1 MGSTGAPIWETRLES
16 VKTAGATLGRKPLGR
31 PISIEGMTDETPG
44 AVPLIGHT
52 STVAERREY
61 LRRIRNRGIG
71 MSVFVHLLLFVIF
84 GLSWTVI
91 PESPFAAAGPR
102 AGDDQAAAGGMQ
114 SVNLSPP
121 RPRVIQP
128 PPVPLATL
136 EDIEPVEL
144 DLEPDVTPGDLI
156 GSAPGELEGPG
167 LENGTGQGDGGT
179 AEEGLFRLV
188 PPTPRGMIMP
198 PTNSALRGKTVE
210 VWVFVNTEGR
220 VVADSTRLNPPTNDR
235 SFNERLI
242 AEASEWI
249 FRPAT
254 QGGKPIASWFPYS
267 ISM

>member
-1 MGSTGAPIWETRLES
+1 M
-16 VKTAGATLGRKPLGR
+16 
-31 PISIEGMTDETPG
+31 ETP
-44 AVPLIGHT
+44 AADAPVLEHER
-52 STVAERREY
+52 TVAERRAR
-61 LRRIRNRGIG
+61 LKRVRNRALVV
-71 MSVFVHLLLFVIF
+71 SVVLHALFFLSF
-84 GLSWTVI
+84 GRTVI

-114 SVNLSPP
+114 SVTLTPP

-136 EDIEPVEL
+136 ENVEMVEL
-144 DLEPDVTPGDLI
+144 DLEPDVTPGDMI
-156 GSAPGELEGPG
+156 GSAPGDLAGPG
-167 LENGTGQGDGGT
+167 LADGTGRGDGGT

-198 PTNSALRGKTVE
+198 PTNNALRGKTVE
-210 VWVFVNTEGR
+210 VWVWVNESGR
-220 VVADSTRLNPPTNDR
+220 VVADSTRLNPPTDDR

-254 QGGKPIASWFPYS
+254 QGGKAVASWFPYS

>member
-1 MGSTGAPIWETRLES
+1 MTEPVEAPDANVHDQS
-16 VKTAGATLGRKPLGR
+16 
-31 PISIEGMTDETPG
+31 
-44 AVPLIGHT
+44 
-52 STVAERREY
+52 VAERRDH
-61 LRRIRNRGIG
+61 LKQVRNRGILA
-71 MSVFVHLLLFVIF
+71 SVFVHALVLVIL
-84 GLSWTVI
+84 GLSWTSI

-114 SVNLSPP
+114 SVNLTPP

-136 EDIEPVEL
+136 DDIEPVEL
-144 DLEPDVTPGDLI
+144 DFEPEITPGDMI
-156 GSAPGELEGPG
+156 GSAPGELAGPG
-167 LENGTGQGDGGT
+167 LADGTGQGDGGT

-198 PTNSALRGKTVE
+198 PTNRALRGKTVE
-210 VWVFVNTEGR
+210 VWVFVNEQGR
-220 VVADSTRLNPPTNDR
+220 VVADSTRLNPPTDDR
-235 SFNERLI
+235 SFNRRLI